1 MQEFQIGNTKKLCFV
16 VKKGEVKNIVV
27 PYDSLAD
34 IDLKRFFDMEKQGGE
49 LMRVMRDTTLDNG
62 VNALVMYAD
71 MLIDVDVPVKAKP
84 AETKQPAK
92 EVKGEEEDEDE
103 VINTSLNEVDPP
115 EKKERKSKPRTK
127 K

>member
-1 MQEFQIGNTKKLCFV
+1 MQEFQIGSMKKLCFV

-27 PYDSLAD
+27 PHDNLAD

-71 MLIDVDVPVKAKP
+71 MLVDVDNPQAVK
-84 AETKQPAK
+84 AK
-92 EVKGEEEDEDE
+92 EVKEEKVTAKSESSDDEDKTEDE
-103 VINTSLNEVDPP
+103 P
-115 EKKERKSKPRTK
+115 KKERKSKGRGK
-127 K
+127 KDEDKSK